1 MQLINKIPFSMLLVL
16 GIVGV
21 LLLIGFSLY
30 RKLILPRILLKEN
43 GQAHHEGLIRL
54 EIILWAIFIL
64 SVIYYGLVT
73 SLPVTLILL
82 GLVLFAF
89 FDFWRNYFTGIS
101 LKFGH
106 KLQIGDSISVNSH
119 SGKIVA
125 FGNRALKM
133 INEEGEE
140 MLIPYTLINKEVKI
154 GQKST
159 PKILYKPLVLEN
171 MATKK
176 KDLRQT
182 IERAIYANPWILIS
196 NPVNIAIE
204 KDQVMLNFYVLNNDF
219 FEKARR
225 QLVKDLGIKD

>member
-1 MQLINKIPFSMLLVL
+1 MLFLL

-21 LLLIGFSLY
+21 LLLLGFSLY

-43 GQAHHEGLIRL
+43 GQSHYEGLIQL
-54 EIILWAIFIL
+54 EIVSWAIFVL
-64 SVIYYGLVT
+64 AVIYYGLVK

-106 KLQIGDSISVNSH
+106 KLQIGDSISVNGH
-119 SGKIVA
+119 SGRILA

-140 MLIPYTLINKEVKI
+140 MLMPYTLINKEVKI

-159 PKILYKPLVLEN
+159 PQILYKPLVLEN
-171 MATKK
+171 IPMGK
-176 KDLRQT
+176 KDLKKN
-182 IERAIYANPWILIS
+182 IEKAIFSNPWILIS
-196 NPVNIAIE
+196 SPVHIAIE
-204 KDQVMLNFYVLNNDF
+204 KDQVLLNFYVLNNEF

-225 QLVKDLGIKD
+225 QLVKDLGIKE